1 MNENDEE
8 YGDRFYRRMLP
19 FDRMYADRLLII
31 DYRLLYSTKQELKH
45 ITFLGPLIDRTEDI
59 SGYRT
64 IILIRNN
71 DDREEAAKRIEEL
84 CFQAEIK
91 TLDEISNIKK
101 YSTNAGIICSK
112 MRYESLKKKL
122 VGNFYVFMG

>member
-1 MNENDEE
+1 MKEEEE
-8 YGDRFYRRMLP
+8 YGPRFYRRLLP
-19 FDRMYADRLLII
+19 IDRMYADRLLIV
-31 DYRLLYSTKQELKH
+31 DYRLLYSIKQEQKH

-59 SGYRT
+59 TGYRT
-64 IILIRNN
+64 IILIRNQ
-71 DDREEAAKRIEEL
+71 DDREEVRKRLETL

-91 TLDEISNIKK
+91 TLDEISDMKK
-101 YSTNAGIICSK
+101 YTTNAGIICSK